1 MSEAKTCP
9 ECGGGLPQDAPKG
22 LCPAC
27 LVRVGA
33 GWTEVPRA
41 ECGVRN
47 GEGAASPE
55 AAHALCR
62 FPSGQ
67 RLAEVKAPDGVLAVR
82 FSPDGRFLAL
92 GCARGIVAL
101 WELAHRWYSATWS
114 GHFLST
120 FGLAFSADGRRLL
133 TTGRNPRDAVK
144 LWDVA
149 TMKELLVLPAE
160 GQIFCDVGFSPDG
173 NTLVANSLGGVAH
186 FWRAPSWAE
195 IEAAEKG
202 AGTP

>member
-1 MSEAKTCP
+1 MD
-9 ECGGGLPQDAPKG
+9 G
-22 LCPAC
+22 
-27 LVRVGA
+27 RVQL
-33 GWTEVPRA
+33 T
-41 ECGVRN
+41 
-47 GEGAASPE
+47 
-55 AAHALCR
+55 R

-67 RLAEVKAPDGVLAVR
+67 RLAEFKAPDGGLAVR

-101 WELAHRWYSATWS
+101 WDLAHRRYFATWS

-120 FGLAFSADGRRLL
+120 FGLAFSDDGRRLL

-149 TMKELLVLPAE
+149 TRKELLVLPAE
-160 GQIFCDVGFSPDG
+160 GQIFFDAGFSPDG
-173 NTLVANSLGGVAH
+173 NTIFASSFGGIAQ

-195 IEAAEKG
+195 IEAEEKRG
-202 AGTP
+202 EPLDRTSLQDRGKREDNLRQ